1 MTVAERFWEK
11 VGPDECWPWKVC
23 RKKYRYP
30 TFRYNGKNHKAQR
43 IAYLLQHG
51 QIDWKLSVLHRCDNT
66 MASIYSKD
74 LNTRTCTI
82 CFRKVATVNTVGIN
96 HD

>member
-51 QIDWKLSVLHRCDNT
+51 QIDWKLSVLHRHNLPEWQ
-66 MASIYSKD
+66 ASIPRISIREHARYVSERSQPSIR
-74 LNTRTCTI
+74 L
-82 CFRKVATVNTVGIN
+82 G
-96 HD
+96 